1 MGKSIGSDSPY
12 QLVIKIEYRR
22 FFRVPKVPICW
33 YPKFDLSA
41 GLLIKAENAM
51 DTPLFS
57 RKFLFSLADLALP

>member
-1 MGKSIGSDSPY
+1 MNITRILAIQKYGW
-12 QLVIKIEYRR
+12 R
-22 FFRVPKVPICW
+22 
-33 YPKFDLSA
+33 YPKFYLSA